1 MNISDKLASLSP
13 ASLAKL
19 SVFLSCLAC
28 DKHKSC
34 ATFHLVGKEMNPADD
49 MPSVFGLAANCER
62 SKRELVQ
69 GQFKN

>member
-28 DKHKSC
+28 DKHESC
-34 ATFHLVGKEMNPADD
+34 ATFRLVGREMKPVDDVPA
-49 MPSVFGLAANCER
+49 VFDLAASCEG
-62 SKRELVQ
+62 SKKELVQ
-69 GQFKN
+69 GFRH